1 MVRPPNHPGA
11 NSLWAHTAEAAPR
24 LSSLGADIKAEV
36 AIVGGGY
43 SGLSAAYSLQQRGI
57 QAVVLDANPIGWGA
71 SGRNGGV
78 VSAKFRISFP
88 EIARSYGIET
98 ARRMHRI
105 AHDSVATVEELVA
118 ELGIGSARFE
128 RAGNLRCAH
137 TARAADAIAA
147 EAAWLRQELGDGAIS
162 VLSPSEVAQETG
174 SPVFTGG
181 VLNRDSGTI
190 HPLNYVR
197 GLAAGL
203 IARKVDIFEN
213 SPVTRIRREAQGQL
227 LETPGGN
234 VMARQVIVCTDAY
247 SSLTPATRSL
257 RRSIIPFR
265 SAIIATDRLPADI
278 DRKLLVGHRSYTETR
293 RMMKWFR
300 KVDDRVIFGGRG
312 AFGKEDAA
320 SAFDA
325 LQKSM
330 VALFPDLAGIGI
342 GFKWSGYVGMTLDQ
356 LPHVG
361 RQDERT
367 SFCVGYN
374 GAGVAMSS
382 LLGRYAAAF
391 AAGETPDV
399 ALLDAAR
406 LKAVPFYPLRAP
418 AVRLVAGWYQLLDAM
433 GR

>member
-1 MVRPPNHPGA
+1 
-11 NSLWAHTAEAAPR
+11 
-24 LSSLGADIKAEV
+24 
-36 AIVGGGY
+36 
-43 SGLSAAYSLQQRGI
+43 
-57 QAVVLDANPIGWGA
+57 
-71 SGRNGGV
+71 
-78 VSAKFRISFP
+78 
-88 EIARSYGIET
+88 
-98 ARRMHRI
+98 
-105 AHDSVATVEELVA
+105 
-118 ELGIGSARFE
+118 
-128 RAGNLRCAH
+128 
-137 TARAADAIAA
+137 
-147 EAAWLRQELGDGAIS
+147 
-162 VLSPSEVAQETG
+162 
-174 SPVFTGG
+174 
-181 VLNRDSGTI
+181 
-190 HPLNYVR
+190 
-197 GLAAGL
+197 
-203 IARKVDIFEN
+203 
-213 SPVTRIRREAQGQL
+213 
-227 LETPGGN
+227 
-234 VMARQVIVCTDAY
+234 
-247 SSLTPATRSL
+247 
-257 RRSIIPFR
+257 
-265 SAIIATDRLPADI
+265 
-278 DRKLLVGHRSYTETR
+278 
-293 RMMKWFR
+293 MMKWFR